1 MNRLLLQVLYFFA
14 RTDGQLA
21 RSTEG
26 SQYTPPQKE
35 ELAQLQLDGLLPR
48 LLGPDEVLQAAPQG
62 QQQGPI
68 QYIANVVHPRAK
80 LEIRLNNCQ
89 YKDIYLPT
97 K

>member
-14 RTDGQLA
+14 RTKGQLV

-68 QYIANVVHPRAK
+68 QYIANVVHLRAK
-80 LEIRLNNCQ
+80 LEIR
-89 YKDIYLPT
+89 P
-97 K
+97 

>member
-35 ELAQLQLDGLLPR
+35 ELAQLQLDGLLPL
-48 LLGPDEVLQAAPQG
+48 LLGPDEVVDQAAPQG
-62 QQQGPI
+62 RQQGTI
-68 QYIANVVHPRAK
+68 QYIANHISSPCYYSFYS
-80 LEIRLNNCQ
+80 LQ
-89 YKDIYLPT
+89 
-97 K
+97 

>member
-1 MNRLLLQVLYFFA
+1 MHVLPLHYHGCVQVAAASSTSLLVHEGYLV
-14 RTDGQLA
+14 

-48 LLGPDEVLQAAPQG
+48 LLGPDEVLDQSAPQG

-68 QYIANVVHPRAK
+68 QYIANVVHLRAK
-80 LEIRLNNCQ
+80 LEI
-89 YKDIYLPT
+89 
-97 K
+97 

>member
-68 QYIANVVHPRAK
+68 QYIANVVHLRAK
-80 LEIRLNNCQ
+80 LEIR
-89 YKDIYLPT
+89 P
-97 K
+97 

>member
-35 ELAQLQLDGLLPR
+35 ELAQLQLDGLVPR
-48 LLGPDEVLQAAPQG
+48 LLGPDEVVDQAAPQG
-62 QQQGPI
+62 RQQGTI
-68 QYIANVVHPRAK
+68 QYIANVVHLRAK
-80 LEIRLNNCQ
+80 LEIR
-89 YKDIYLPT
+89 P
-97 K
+97 

>member
-48 LLGPDEVLQAAPQG
+48 LLGPDEVLISQL
-62 QQQGPI
+62 
-68 QYIANVVHPRAK
+68 HRDSSRAQSNI
-80 LEIRLNNCQ
+80 LQ
-89 YKDIYLPT
+89 M
-97 K
+97 

>member
-48 LLGPDEVLQAAPQG
+48 LLGPDEVLDQSAPQG

-68 QYIANVVHPRAK
+68 QYIANVVHLRAK
-80 LEIRLNNCQ
+80 LEIR
-89 YKDIYLPT
+89 P
-97 K
+97 